1 MLFSSLTLYSK
12 NRTAKRA
19 CQTLLTRY
27 LRTTILLIPYGRYVN
42 DLPHCELLMLVHREE
57 LKTHGQA
64 TLLGLYLLTILKM
77 KIGIAFKVGATS
89 VLTYLRKN
97 GFCGEVEGLHM
108 EN

>member
-64 TLLGLYLLTILKM
+64 TLLGLYLLTLLKM
-77 KIGIAFKVGATS
+77 KIGIALRL
-89 VLTYLRKN
+89 VLLL
-97 GFCGEVEGLHM
+97 C
-108 EN
+108 